1 MRQLSFPG
9 FTKRYV
15 ASLSQAGT
23 TAIYPLT
30 REAASENPRLR
41 EPLLLYALSNGQ
53 EKVLMAA
60 AKNTPLAEA
69 YGNLLQK
76 YDYASMLSSL
86 REQDPALPQEYL
98 KVWSSYLSITG
109 KGDRDRRVKAL
120 LRTKIMQVKQNK
132 SVSTYRI
139 CRDLGLNNSNINC
152 WLKNGNDDK
161 VSLDTARRVY
171 EYLQSTV

>member
-1 MRQLSFPG
+1 MRQLTFPG

-15 ASLSQAGT
+15 ASLSQTGT

-69 YGNLLQK
+69 YGSLLQK
-76 YDYASMLSSL
+76 YDYASMLASL
-86 REQDPALPQEYL
+86 REQDRALPQEYR
-98 KVWSSYLSITG
+98 KVWTSYLSVSG
-109 KGDRDRRVKAL
+109 KGERDRRVKAL
-120 LRTKIMQVKQNK
+120 LREKILDAKREK
-132 SVSTYRI
+132 GVSTYRI
-139 CRDLGLNNSNINC
+139 CRDLGLNNSNVNY
-152 WLKNGNDDK
+152 WLKNGSGDK
-161 VSLDTARRVY
+161 VGLDAARRIND
-171 EYLQSTV
+171 YLQSLD

>member
-1 MRQLSFPG
+1 MRQLTFPG

-15 ASLSQAGT
+15 ASLSQTGT

-76 YDYASMLSSL
+76 YDYASMLASL
-86 REQDPALPQEYL
+86 REQDRALPQEYR
-98 KVWSSYLSITG
+98 KVWTSYLSVSG
-109 KGDRDRRVKAL
+109 KGERDRRVKAL
-120 LRTKIMQVKQNK
+120 LREKILDAKREK
-132 SVSTYRI
+132 GVSTYRI
-139 CRDLGLNNSNINC
+139 CRDLGLNNSNVNY
-152 WLKNGNDDK
+152 WLKNGSGDK
-161 VSLDTARRVY
+161 VGLDAARRIND
-171 EYLQSTV
+171 YLQSLD